1 LLHCAVETSNAEARS
16 LPIPAPGTGT
26 PIALQR
32 AMAGDPDDA
41 RGGEHDSPF
50 ARLIGRSRLIV
61 FVAVIAVLACAV
73 SLFLLGGVLAADTI
87 WSAWRDVIGGRTES
101 TDLGVRF
108 LEIVSVMLKAVFF
121 YLIGVGL
128 YSLFIAPLNV
138 TVALGVETLNDLETK
153 VISVIIVIMAVRF
166 LERFIEGEGGVELIY
181 RAVALS
187 AVTAALVFFK
197 IFAHREGQEFRR
209 EQPRTREHA
218 KREMFEREHERHDIG
233 DGEIQARAGD
243 RVRDARRR

>member
-1 LLHCAVETSNAEARS
+1 VETLTAEART
-16 LPIPAPGTGT
+16 LPISQTGTGP

-32 AMAGDPDDA
+32 AMAGDPDNA
-41 RGGEHDSPF
+41 PERGDEHDSLF

-61 FVAVIAVLACAV
+61 FVAVFAVLACAV
-73 SLFLLGGVLAADTI
+73 SLFLLGGVLAAETV
-87 WSAWRDVIGGRTES
+87 WSAWRDVIAGRIES

-153 VISVIIVIMAVRF
+153 VISVIIVIMSVRF
-166 LERFIEGEGGVELIY
+166 LERFIEGEGGLDLIY

-197 IFAHREGQEFRR
+197 IFTHREGQEHKR
-209 EQPRTREHA
+209 QHPHIQAHA
-218 KREMFEREHERHDIG
+218 QREMFEREHERH
-233 DGEIQARAGD
+233 EIRDTELQARAED
-243 RVRDARRR
+243 RLRDAGRG